1 MRAQRGIPILTFLL
15 LHPQIKHNKAV
26 EAKKAADARLAS
38 GQLEDGEGAGYSDD
52 NLGTPLMRA

>member
-1 MRAQRGIPILTFLL
+1 MQWGIPLLTFFSPR
-15 LHPQIKHNKAV
+15 PQIKHNKAV